1 VFAISSVKKLE
12 RVRPQQEHEERE
24 EEERIPSVSMR
35 CGRLQMIPPLGGG
48 ERAGITRFAMQ
59 QLLKISVGGD
69 KLQFLNQW
77 VRKANRYSEPIQTYT

>member
-48 ERAGITRFAMQ
+48 GGERAGITRFAMQ
-59 QLLKISVGGD
+59 QVLKISVGVTSYN
-69 KLQFLNQW
+69 F
-77 VRKANRYSEPIQTYT
+77 